1 MHPSDLSALALNCTL
16 KPSPEPSSG
25 DLMVSQFHAAL
36 RGHGLRTSSVRV
48 VDHNVAPGVETD
60 MGADDAW
67 PRIRE
72 QVLAA
77 DVLVFVSDL
86 DGAHVERGT
95 ARARTPRRRQWCRR
109 RRRFTRAVRQGR
121 DGGRGGKRGRCA
133 QGHRRRLQALNDVGF
148 TVPAQGATYW
158 NGEAMHKTDYRDLD
172 EPPDAVTAALATAVA
187 NGVHLARMLRDTAYP
202 A

>member
-77 DVLVFVSDL
+77 DVCWSSCPTWMGHMSSVAQRVLERL
-86 DGAHVERGT
+86 DADNGAEGD
-95 ARARTPRRRQWCRR
+95 
-109 RRRFTRAVRQGR
+109 
-121 DGGRGGKRGRCA
+121 DGSP
-133 QGHRRRLQALNDVGF
+133 LL
-148 TVPAQGATYW
+148 
-158 NGEAMHKTDYRDLD
+158 
-172 EPPDAVTAALATAVA
+172 
-187 NGVHLARMLRDTAYP
+187 
-202 A
+202 

>member
-109 RRRFTRAVRQGR
+109 RRRFTPAVERPRRWAWWETRTVRTRSSQTPPGAQRCGFHSPCTGGHILERGSDAQDRLSRSRRAARRGDSRAGNSRRQWR
-121 DGGRGGKRGRCA
+121 
-133 QGHRRRLQALNDVGF
+133 
-148 TVPAQGATYW
+148 
-158 NGEAMHKTDYRDLD
+158 
-172 EPPDAVTAALATAVA
+172 PPGQDAS
-187 NGVHLARMLRDTAYP
+187 
-202 A
+202 